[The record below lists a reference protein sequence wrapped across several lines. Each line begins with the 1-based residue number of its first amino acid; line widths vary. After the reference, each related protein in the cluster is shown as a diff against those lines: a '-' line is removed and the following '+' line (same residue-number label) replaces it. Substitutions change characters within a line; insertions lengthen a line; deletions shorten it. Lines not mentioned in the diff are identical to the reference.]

1 MGSKITQR
9 VQPASLSLSLAFVFC
24 PFVFVS
30 FPFLEW
36 PVTARERFLL
46 PAPPRLPATMTDLQS
61 PLMLHARSPIHLV
74 VPLRPGADLDL
85 VRAQLSGAFAQH
97 DNPVV
102 WHVPRARADIVHLA
116 DRAAAA
122 ARDSAGLLVAAGGDG
137 TINAVAAAAL
147 RAGVPMG
154 VIPMGTFNYFS
165 REQGLEMDAEAA
177 VLQMLQALRA
187 GELRPVQVG
196 FVNGRVFLVN
206 ASVGLYP
213 RLLAEREQA
222 TRRFGRSRWVAI
234 AAAAWSML
242 RPSAAR
248 RWRVVLRTRQGGQM
262 YEQEHVVTTLFVGNN
277 PLQLEQVGLA
287 QAKAVAQGG
296 QLAVVMLKPQGRWA
310 MARTV
315 WRAAMGQLQQDPAVL
330 SLACAEL
337 SVAPAGWRKARV
349 KVAFD
354 GERERMKSPLCFSL
368 NARPLWLV
376 APSQLERLAEPGAVA
391 QVAAV
396 QPAVASSLV
405 PA

>member
-1 MGSKITQR
+1 
-9 VQPASLSLSLAFVFC
+9 
-24 PFVFVS
+24 
-30 FPFLEW
+30 
-36 PVTARERFLL
+36 
-46 PAPPRLPATMTDLQS
+46 MTDLQS

-97 DNPVV
+97 DHPVV
-102 WHVPRARADIVHLA
+102 WHVPRERGDIVHLA
-116 DRAAAA
+116 ERAAEA

-147 RAGVPMG
+147 NAGVPMG
-154 VIPMGTFNYFS
+154 VVPMGTFNYFS
-165 REQGLEMDAEAA
+165 REQGLAMDAETA
-177 VLQMLQALRA
+177 VGQMLEAMRA

-196 FVNGRVFLVN
+196 YVNDRIFLVN

-222 TRRFGRSRWVAI
+222 TRKFGRSRWVAM
-234 AAAAWSML
+234 AAAVWSML
-242 RPSAAR
+242 RPSAGR
-248 RWRVVLRTRQGGQM
+248 RWRVVVRTQQGGQM

-287 QAKAVAQGG
+287 QARSVAQGG
-296 QLAVVMLKPQGRWA
+296 LLAVVMLKPQGRWA

-315 WRAAMGQLQQDPAVL
+315 WRAAAGHLQDDPAVL

-354 GERERMKSPLCFSL
+354 GERERMEAPLCFKL
-368 NARPLWLV
+368 HARPLWLV
-376 APSQLERLAEPGAVA
+376 APTELERLPEPGAATA
-391 QVAAV
+391 QPAAV
-396 QPAVASSLV
+396 EPTGAPALV